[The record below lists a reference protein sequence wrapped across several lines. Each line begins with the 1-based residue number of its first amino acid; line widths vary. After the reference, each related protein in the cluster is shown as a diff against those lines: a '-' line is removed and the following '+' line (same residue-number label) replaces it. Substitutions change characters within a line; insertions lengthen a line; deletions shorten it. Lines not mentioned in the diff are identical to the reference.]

1 MSTTL
6 FGKFIANTYQKVLQY
21 DENEDYTGVA
31 SFNISELANNNKHTL
46 LNGVGQAVPGIAID
60 HTDENNGG
68 LFLKNTDKSSGA
80 WGLQIEYGNGSGVDT
95 DPGIQFWR
103 PFGGNYHLFLKNTG
117 TLFVGYQGES
127 SVPQDIT
134 GDSLYVKEGIRAG
147 IYNGF
152 ANFPQSGRQSNYY
165 VIYDN
170 QILQL
175 GNDDEVFSSGTSYF
189 NTTPSTTLV
198 SFTQSQYCQESL
210 IASTT
215 NLPHVY
221 PLVVMNWI
229 RVGRIVHCSFVTNV
243 TTPNVTKLG
252 ESGNLQRIILP
263 IPVTTARGYSGVD
276 SRDPVSEFNAFGSG
290 AVYLNTGGTGENSH
304 YQGSD
309 SSMQSCE
316 VKLGGEGGTT
326 QTQSLYVTVSWNY
339 EGSTGTVTS
348 IRGSFTYPV

>member
-127 SVPQDIT
+127 SVPSDAS
-134 GDSLYVKEGIRAG
+134 GYSLYVKDGVRVG
-147 IYNGF
+147 GSGF
-152 ANFPQSGRQSNYY
+152 
-165 VIYDN
+165 
-170 QILQL
+170 
-175 GNDDEVFSSGTSYF
+175 SGTQAIQLIGQ
-189 NTTPSTTLV
+189 N
-198 SFTQSQYCQESL
+198 SL
-210 IASTT
+210 IRVDYTGNFQFIQNSKPPFKIIRYSMFWTSPQVDNKTLLDDDGITTISSDDWTAVVVGFNCDLQNSDNSTFNNIICMT
-215 NLPHVY
+215 FRDSGIWKL
-221 PLVVMNWI
+221 
-229 RVGRIVHCSFVTNV
+229 RVGVTDTGQPLLFNDQTWNIDV
-243 TTPNVTKLG
+243 LFIQKG
-252 ESGNLQRIILP
+252 W
-263 IPVTTARGYSGVD
+263 YSDTNRTG
-276 SRDPVSEFNAFGSG
+276 FGQPDTD
-290 AVYLNTGGTGENSH
+290 V
-304 YQGSD
+304 Q
-309 SSMQSCE
+309 
-316 VKLGGEGGTT
+316 
-326 QTQSLYVTVSWNY
+326 
-339 EGSTGTVTS
+339 
-348 IRGSFTYPV
+348 I